1 MSNEYENCK
10 RFKEVTLAK
19 QRERD
24 GYTVEGKDARY
35 WHAKYMVSKMKTQE
49 QWNDEFD
56 AKYGIEK
63 LDDFIRDI
71 QKDATDFTAKQL
83 HEAKVILYHI
93 ADEMERAGYATLPAK
108 AKKWLKENGPFHHT
122 Q

>member
-35 WHAKYMVSKMKTQE
+35 WHAKYLDAQE
-49 QWNDEFD
+49 GYLNMRAFANANGLDTATAGGSNAAMSD
-56 AKYGIEK
+56 CAGGK
-63 LDDFIRDI
+63 L
-71 QKDATDFTAKQL
+71 KS
-83 HEAKVILYHI
+83 
-93 ADEMERAGYATLPAK
+93 
-108 AKKWLKENGPFHHT
+108 
-122 Q
+122 